1 MTKRPASQFTPLAD
15 DPAQPEFLREL
26 VRAGRDADARTD
38 DLGYDFEAGFE
49 KHMAL
54 IASGAPMPPWAE
66 GMKAAPSSAS
76 TGVGTGAAGAGGAAA
91 GTSLVGWLAGAAV
104 GVAVVSATWW
114 LTQSGAPAPKPG
126 RDTSAPVV
134 TSPAPSAAPAP
145 SRTAAAPQAAASP
158 LDAPAPSNGSV
169 SSSKGE
175 RAGVRGARADRR
187 ASTMASNKVRVTE
200 TQAEGAV
207 TPALQPAKPGD
218 AFAGARRTGAQPAA
232 QDDRAASTASSA
244 SASAANAVRE
254 DVVAPQP
261 RAAAE
266 QPHDDGKLEREMAM
280 LSMAQRV
287 LDTDPKRA
295 LSLARQGEAEFA
307 GSMFTQERQQLL
319 LLALVKLGE
328 LDEARRLAK
337 PFLQRYPTGPFSE
350 RVRHALATGQV
361 QH

>member
-1 MTKRPASQFTPLAD
+1 
-15 DPAQPEFLREL
+15 
-26 VRAGRDADARTD
+26 
-38 DLGYDFEAGFE
+38 
-49 KHMAL
+49 
-54 IASGAPMPPWAE
+54 
-66 GMKAAPSSAS
+66 
-76 TGVGTGAAGAGGAAA
+76 
-91 GTSLVGWLAGAAV
+91 
-104 GVAVVSATWW
+104 
-114 LTQSGAPAPKPG
+114 
-126 RDTSAPVV
+126 
-134 TSPAPSAAPAP
+134 
-145 SRTAAAPQAAASP
+145 
-158 LDAPAPSNGSV
+158 
-169 SSSKGE
+169 
-175 RAGVRGARADRR
+175 
-187 ASTMASNKVRVTE
+187 MASNKVRVTE